1 MKYILFLGGICMSK
15 QLKADLMLVLIT
27 LFWGIS
33 YYLSDVSLSDMGSF
47 TLNAN
52 RFLIAFF
59 IILLFSF
66 SKLRNVSKN
75 TIKYSIIIGG
85 ALTVVYIGA
94 NIGVQYTTLSNTSF
108 LCGLA
113 VVFTPILSSIIYKKA
128 PDKKLTLVII
138 MTTLGISFLTL
149 KDNFPINYNNLLGD
163 VFSVVCAL
171 FYAIDLNITE
181 KAVSYEDVNPFQLG
195 VFQLGVTGFLSLFLA
210 FVFEKPHFPT
220 QPTIWASVLF
230 LSILCT
236 GAAFIVQA
244 IAQQYTTA
252 SHVGVI
258 FSLETV
264 FAGIVAF
271 VFAKEVLTLKSYFG
285 ATLMISSIFIMEINF
300 KKLLEKRQQIRIEQ

>member
-1 MKYILFLGGICMSK
+1 MSK
-15 QLKADLMLVLIT
+15 QLKADLMLILIT

-33 YYLSDVSLSDMGSF
+33 YYLSDISLSDMGSF

-59 IILLFSF
+59 SAVLLTFPR
-66 SKLRNVSKN
+66 LRNVSKN
-75 TIKYSIIIGG
+75 TLKYSLIIGS

-94 NIGVQYTTLSNTSF
+94 NLGVQYTTLSNTSF

-113 VVFTPILSSIIYKKA
+113 VVFTPILSSIIHKKL

-138 MTTLGISFLTL
+138 MTTLGIALLTL
-149 KDNFPINYNNLLGD
+149 KDNFSINYSNLLGD
-163 VFSVVCAL
+163 VSSVICA
-171 FYAIDLNITE
+171 FVYAIDLNITE
-181 KAVSYEDVNPFQLG
+181 KAVSLEDVDPFQLG

-210 FVFEKPHFPT
+210 LLFEKPHLPT

-236 GAAFIVQA
+236 GVAFVVQA

-271 VFAKEVLTLKSYFG
+271 VFAKEVLTFKSYLG
-285 ATLMISSIFIMEINF
+285 AILMISSIFIMEVNF
-300 KKLLEKRQQIRIEQ
+300 KELKEKRQKNKG